1 MLEEKVLEQTQSEK
15 VEEANDR
22 PSEVGFAVALLYVF
36 AVIGVFNFLFVNV
49 AAIIGIVINLALAH
63 GLLNMKSWART
74 WTIIRSIAGVV
85 FTLVL
90 LVTLPEMPENAVNLT
105 IILSIFDLGCFTA
118 IILMLTRLSV
128 RKAEWN

>member
-36 AVIGVFNFLFVNV
+36 AIIGVFNFLFVNV